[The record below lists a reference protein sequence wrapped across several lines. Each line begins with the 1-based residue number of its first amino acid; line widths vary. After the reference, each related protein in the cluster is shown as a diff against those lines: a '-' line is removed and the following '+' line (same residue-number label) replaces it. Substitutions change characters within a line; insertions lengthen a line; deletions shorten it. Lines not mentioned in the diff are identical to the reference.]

1 MEQTSDRRDSTNL
14 ETHGSH
20 SHRELK
26 SEHSTRPKRLVASQ
40 YLPLRREQATMAAI
54 LIICVIA
61 MGFYFWHRNIVENG
75 LIDVDRA
82 PPVELKYLVNI
93 NDAPWPAIA
102 NLPGIGKT
110 LAQEIVEYRDEIG
123 TFDNIDDIKN
133 IRGIGDSKLDGIRE
147 FIAPIGQA
155 SKVGTKH
162 QQPNLP

>member
-1 MEQTSDRRDSTNL
+1 MEQTPEKHDSANL
-14 ETHGSH
+14 DTQGSH
-20 SHRELK
+20 SRRELQ
-26 SEHSTRPKRLVASQ
+26 SEHRTRQKRLAAPQ

-54 LIICVIA
+54 FIVCVIA

-82 PPVELKYLVNI
+82 APVQLKYLVNI

-123 TFDNIDDIKN
+123 SFDNIDDIKN
-133 IRGIGDSKLDGIRE
+133 IHGIGDAKLDAIRE
-147 FIAPIGQA
+147 FIAPIVKA
-155 SKVGTKH
+155 SNGTD
-162 QQPNLP
+162 